1 MTTLLE
7 QRYRT
12 VLRLLPAYYRAERE
26 EEMVETCLHGIDEND
41 QDEMR
46 PAWGEVASVAALAV
60 RSRMGGAGAPAR
72 YAAAGS
78 AVRLFALLSV
88 LLQAASALTE
98 RAVSLA
104 WFHGAAPADRDIYLD
119 AFTRHGAFE
128 SARATAMWLLPL
140 LWAAAYAALVRDRR
154 TVALVCAALAAL
166 PSLTFVLDWAMG
178 WALGP
183 ASALSYATAAFAWL
197 TVLALC
203 CGFHSDAPPARL
215 PLGTPGLVL
224 LGVCVLMG
232 ATNVSWTEGA
242 DMAWGD
248 GWAFTAAAL
257 AWLIAALRPSKRG
270 TGPMADPALP
280 LALAGLGLAVLAVRA
295 CTLTLW
301 ADANLPGAT
310 VPVGGAQVAVLALLV
325 ASLAVAGSRNLAA
338 RLRTD

>member
-26 EEMVETCLHGIDEND
+26 EEMVETYLHGIDEND

-88 LLQAASALTE
+88 VLHAASELTE
-98 RAVSLA
+98 RAMSLA
-104 WFHGAAPADRDIYLD
+104 WFHAAASADRDIYLD
-119 AFTRHGAFE
+119 PFTHHGAFE
-128 SARATAMWLLPL
+128 NVRAAALWLLPL

-154 TVALVCAALAAL
+154 AAASACAAVAAL
-166 PSLTFVLDWAMG
+166 PSLMFVVDWATG
-178 WALGP
+178 RALGP
-183 ASALSYATAAFAWL
+183 VSALSVTAAAFAWL

-224 LGVCVLMG
+224 LGTCVLMG
-232 ATNVSWTEGA
+232 AASVAWRDGA
-242 DMAWGD
+242 DVVWGD
-248 GWAFTAAAL
+248 GWAFTAAAV
-257 AWLIAALRPSKRG
+257 AWLIAALRTPKRG
-270 TGPMADPALP
+270 TGPAADPALP

-295 CTLTLW
+295 CMLALW
-301 ADANLPGAT
+301 ADSNAPGT
-310 VPVGGAQVAVLALLV
+310 LMLGIGAQAAVLVLLV
-325 ASLAVAGSRNLAA
+325 AALAVAGTRGLAA
-338 RLRTD
+338 RTRTD